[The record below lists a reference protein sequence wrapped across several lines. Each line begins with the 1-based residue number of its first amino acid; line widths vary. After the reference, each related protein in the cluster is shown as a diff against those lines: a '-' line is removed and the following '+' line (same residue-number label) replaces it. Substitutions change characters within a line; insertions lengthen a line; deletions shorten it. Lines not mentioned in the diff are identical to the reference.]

1 MRFNSRCFSSH
12 SFCCC
17 PATCRDDTTWVM
29 LSASR
34 SRCCCG
40 WCPSNRGRSGRR
52 GDQVPLTSNSTSTST
67 CTRAGARSQLLQL
80 RRRRHGCRSA
90 PFRFVSPPLFSVLL
104 LSSFFSFSFL
114 PQITTNFYFVC
125 DHTLKESREHKNLFT
140 RGMRC
145 SVIDHS
151 IPRVSRRTHILLSP
165 LREEDKPGN

>member
-1 MRFNSRCFSSH
+1 MTTPRGLCLVLLVLVAAVVGVLLIEEEVDDEETKCLLLLILLLLLLVLVLVLVLVRS
-12 SFCCC
+12 CCSC
-17 PATCRDDTTWVM
+17 V
-29 LSASR
+29 
-34 SRCCCG
+34 
-40 WCPSNRGRSGRR
+40 
-52 GDQVPLTSNSTSTST
+52 
-67 CTRAGARSQLLQL
+67 AGAMVA
-80 RRRRHGCRSA
+80 A

-165 LREEDKPGN
+165 LREEDKAGN